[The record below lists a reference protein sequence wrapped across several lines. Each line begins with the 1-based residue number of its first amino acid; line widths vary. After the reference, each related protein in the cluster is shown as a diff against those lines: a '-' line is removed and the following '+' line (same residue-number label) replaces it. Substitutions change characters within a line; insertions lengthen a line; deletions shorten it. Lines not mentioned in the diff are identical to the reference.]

1 MKSCRVRNAAERQTM
16 SGHSKWATIKH
27 KKGAADAKRGKIF
40 SKIAKEMTI
49 VAKSGGGDP
58 ANNPTLRTLI
68 SKAKAV
74 NMPND
79 NIDRAIK
86 KGTGELAADIFE
98 EITYEG
104 YAQGGIGLVV
114 KVVTDN
120 KNRAAA
126 EVRNIFKKNNS
137 DFAALGSVSRNFE
150 RKGTILIPAAEGV
163 TEDALMEIVLG
174 AGADDL
180 IAEEDGFTVTCA
192 PATFSEV
199 CAALEAANIAI
210 DQENSQVGLV
220 ALTPV
225 PVSDPA
231 VAKSVN
237 KFVNALEE
245 HEDVQDV
252 YHNMELDDALAA
264 KLEEEDE

>member
-1 MKSCRVRNAAERQTM
+1 M

-49 VAKSGGGDP
+49 VAKAGGGDP
-58 ANNPTLRTLI
+58 GSNPTLRTLI

-86 KGTGELAADIFE
+86 KGTGELAADILE

-104 YAQGGIGLVV
+104 YAQGGVGLVV
-114 KVVTDN
+114 KVLTDN

-126 EVRNIFKKNNS
+126 EVRNIFKKSGS
-137 DFAALGSVSRNFE
+137 DFAGLGSVSRSFE
-150 RKGTILIPAAEGV
+150 RKGTIMIPAADGV
-163 TEDALMEIVLG
+163 TEDGLMEIVLG

-180 IAEEDGFTVTCA
+180 IAEEGGFTVTCQ
-192 PATFSEV
+192 PAAFSEV
-199 CAALEAANIAI
+199 CAALEAAKIAI

-225 PVSDPA
+225 PVSDVA
-231 VAKSVN
+231 VAKAVN
-237 KFVNALEE
+237 KFIAALEE
-245 HEDVQDV
+245 HDDVQDV
-252 YHNMELDDALAA
+252 YTNMDIDEAVAAQLD
-264 KLEEEDE
+264 E